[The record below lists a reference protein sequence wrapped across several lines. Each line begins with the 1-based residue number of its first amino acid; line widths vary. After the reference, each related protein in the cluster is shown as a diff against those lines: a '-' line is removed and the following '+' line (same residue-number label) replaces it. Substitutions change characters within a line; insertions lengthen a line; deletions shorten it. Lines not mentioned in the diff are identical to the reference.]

1 MPFPI
6 SSKKFFIPKFVVSSE
21 GLQRKSKKERK
32 KENNTLP
39 KPWNYYAEK
48 KKKKTQPPLIYSI
61 ICVFHSNQYQLFGL
75 IYAVLITCNKG
86 RGKNFPNSHMMHFH
100 YCCSTVRYQT
110 TLLTLRNL

>member
-6 SSKKFFIPKFVVSSE
+6 SSKKFFIPRFVVSSE

-48 KKKKTQPPLIYSI
+48 EKKNTQQLLIYSI
-61 ICVFHSNQYQLFGL
+61 TYVFHNNQYYLFGL

-86 RGKNFPNSHMMHFH
+86 RVKNFPNSHMMHFH
-100 YCCSTVRYQT
+100 YCCSTMHYQT
-110 TLLTLRNL
+110 TLLILRNL

>member
-6 SSKKFFIPKFVVSSE
+6 SSKKFFIPRFVVSSE

-48 KKKKTQPPLIYSI
+48 EKKNTQQLLIYSI
-61 ICVFHSNQYQLFGL
+61 TYVFHNNQYYLFGL
-75 IYAVLITCNKG
+75 I
-86 RGKNFPNSHMMHFH
+86 
-100 YCCSTVRYQT
+100 
-110 TLLTLRNL
+110 